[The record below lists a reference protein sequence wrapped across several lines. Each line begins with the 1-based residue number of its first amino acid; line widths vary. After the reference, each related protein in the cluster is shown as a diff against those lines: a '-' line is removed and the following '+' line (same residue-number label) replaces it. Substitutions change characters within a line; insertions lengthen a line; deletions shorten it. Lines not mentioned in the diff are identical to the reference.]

1 MAVVRNLQWLIEQL
15 QLKLGANPTQ
25 TDLTFIGPA
34 ADTNKYYKDLLNE
47 AGDLEIETAKQVG
60 HRDRFIRT
68 YEFSWPTSDVTL
80 EIPAILKEKEIR
92 YMRDVTNDA
101 VGNELPFTFTTPSD
115 GIFMKDLKTF
125 QWGTTGPSSDTT
137 IRATYMDNY
146 VDLVAL
152 IDEPELIAP
161 RFRWVQVWSALVIAQ
176 TLGDQSVPRDVG
188 SKHQE
193 WRETWYAYLA
203 KGIPSEDRPAVVINR
218 DPDGYDIF

>member
-1 MAVVRNLQWLIEQL
+1 
-15 QLKLGANPTQ
+15 
-25 TDLTFIGPA
+25 
-34 ADTNKYYKDLLNE
+34 
-47 AGDLEIETAKQVG
+47 
-60 HRDRFIRT
+60 
-68 YEFSWPTSDVTL
+68 
-80 EIPAILKEKEIR
+80 
-92 YMRDVTNDA
+92 
-101 VGNELPFTFTTPSD
+101 
-115 GIFMKDLKTF
+115 
-125 QWGTTGPSSDTT
+125 
-137 IRATYMDNY
+137 MDNY